1 MTPWR
6 LVVLAVALAPLAG
19 FPQDLPPEVLM
30 LARLKSH
37 MRQELARIPNY
48 TCVEVLERFHKPAG
62 PKGTM
67 KPLDTMQ
74 LEVAHIGGREL
85 FSWLGD
91 RNFKEDNP
99 SAFIGGGMIGGGLF
113 AGHLQGLLVSDPA
126 TFRYRG
132 AEDLDGRRSIRYDF
146 QLSSLWSRY
155 TIQVAGASGN
165 VGMKGALWADPQS
178 LDVLRLEIHAD
189 EIPPTLPIVDAITI
203 VDYARMAVGNAVVLL
218 PQTGDL
224 RMIHFSGEEN
234 HDRIEFVQCRS
245 FNTETN
251 ISFDPAPSPAQTP
264 LQAGPAAALHDA
276 EVSEAVPAGLLVS
289 IVLTTPL
296 NEQANVGQ
304 LIRGRVSGNVAHK
317 GRIVI
322 PNGAVVTGRVRRLER
337 YSQPDDYFIVALEF
351 SEIEAGASHLRFNA
365 DLQEMNRTPGG
376 EQILSNSSRYSRDQ
390 QSLGAIVVTTT
401 EHVGLPALPGVGSFF
416 IRGVR
421 FSLPTGFR
429 MVWKTRALG
438 R

>member
-37 MRQELARIPNY
+37 MRQELARMPNY
-48 TCVEVLERFHKPAG
+48 TCVEVLQRFHKPAG

-99 SAFIGGGMIGGGLF
+99 SAFIGGGLIGTGLF
-113 AGHLQGLLVSDPA
+113 GSHLQTLFVADQA
-126 TFRYRG
+126 TFQYRG
-132 AEDLDGRRSIRYDF
+132 QEDLGGRQTVRYDF
-146 QLSSLWSRY
+146 HLPLLWSRY
-155 TIQVAGASGN
+155 TIMVAGASGD

-203 VDYARMAVGNAVVLL
+203 VDYARMTVGNAVVLL
-218 PQTGDL
+218 PQTGDM
-224 RMIHFSGEEN
+224 RMIDFSGEEN

-245 FNTETN
+245 FNAETN
-251 ISFDPAPSPAQTP
+251 ISFDPAPSPPQTP
-264 LQAGPAAALHDA
+264 SQASPAIAGHD
-276 EVSEAVPAGLLVS
+276 SEAPETVPAGLLVS

-296 NEQANVGQ
+296 SEQANVGQ
-304 LIRGRVSGNVAHK
+304 LIRGRVSGDVAHK
-317 GRIVI
+317 GRILI

-337 YSQPDDYFIVALEF
+337 YSQPEDYFIVALEF
-351 SEIEAGASHLRFNA
+351 SEIEAGASRLRFYA
-365 DLQEMNRTPGG
+365 DLQEMDRTPGV
-376 EQILSNSSRYSRDQ
+376 EQTLSNSSRYSRDQ

-401 EHVGLPALPGVGSFF
+401 EHVRLPDLPGVGSFF

-421 FSLPTGFR
+421 FSLPAGFR
-429 MVWKTRALG
+429 MVWKTRAPG